1 MKPLKLTISAFGP
14 YPDKVVVDFTK
25 LGSSGLYLI
34 TGNTGAGKTTIFDAI
49 TFALFGEPSGDNRK
63 SDMMRSKYANENVK
77 TYVELEFSYKDK
89 IYTVKR
95 NPEYKRKKFKG
106 DGFTKETADAELT
119 FSDGRT
125 PVTKIKEVNE
135 AIKEITGLD
144 RGKFTRIVMIAQGD
158 FLKLLFADTEE
169 RSKIFRDIFRTEPY
183 RKLQERL
190 KENVSESKRDCEDTQ
205 KNILRFVE
213 SGQYYGE
220 NKERFEEIKKSKNAA
235 YSNEILE
242 FLQSQMYADEILL
255 KES

>member
-1 MKPLKLTISAFGP
+1 
-14 YPDKVVVDFTK
+14 
-25 LGSSGLYLI
+25 
-34 TGNTGAGKTTIFDAI
+34 
-49 TFALFGEPSGDNRK
+49 
-63 SDMMRSKYANENVK
+63 
-77 TYVELEFSYKDK
+77 
-89 IYTVKR
+89 
-95 NPEYKRKKFKG
+95 
-106 DGFTKETADAELT
+106 
-119 FSDGRT
+119 
-125 PVTKIKEVNE
+125 
-135 AIKEITGLD
+135 
-144 RGKFTRIVMIAQGD
+144 MIAQGD

-242 FLQSQMYADEILL
+242 FLQSQMYADEIFL
-255 KES
+255 KELEEKISSTEKELEKINQNLGQAELYKKTQEQIKLTEREIESFEIKVQKSETELKEAESKRPLS

>member
-1 MKPLKLTISAFGP
+1 ML
-14 YPDKVVVDFTK
+14 
-25 LGSSGLYLI
+25 
-34 TGNTGAGKTTIFDAI
+34 
-49 TFALFGEPSGDNRK
+49 
-63 SDMMRSKYANENVK
+63 RSKYADENVK

-95 NPEYKRKKFKG
+95 NPEYKRKKLKG

-125 PVTKIKEVNE
+125 TVTKIKEVNE

-235 YSNEILE
+235 YSNEVLE
-242 FLQSQMYADEILL
+242 FFKSQMDADEIFL
-255 KES
+255 KESEEKISSAEKEHEKINQNLGQAEL